1 MRPLLRFPPLLAAAW
16 AGMLAAG
23 AFAEEPPSSAPLP
36 EIRPFLKEVR
46 RHWRSD
52 EELLAQYTFTE
63 KLTEHR
69 LDGKGQITK
78 TKSEVYEVYPSFE
91 PGQTYRK
98 LVVRDGVPVPA
109 RQQEEQDRKQAA
121 EAEKQARKLASEGP
135 NSRQKRE
142 AEWRRREEAIAAEVF
157 EVYDISIVDRELFEG
172 RSTILLRFEPRANV
186 DPSSKTG
193 KMLKKFRGRAW
204 IDEADHQVARIECE
218 LIDTLSFGLGIVAR
232 LKPGAQVFFERHK
245 INDEIWLPAT
255 ARFRGSARLFL
266 LKGMSIDAVS
276 EYSDY
281 RKFSVESSD
290 NYSTAEEPR
299 LIWEDVG
306 QRT

>member
-1 MRPLLRFPPLLAAAW
+1 MF
-16 AGMLAAG
+16 AAG
-23 AFAEEPPSSAPLP
+23 VLAEEPPSPAPLP

-46 RHWRSD
+46 RHLRSD
-52 EELLAQYTFTE
+52 EALLAQYTFME

-69 LDGKGQITK
+69 LDAKGRITK
-78 TKSEVYEVYPSFE
+78 TKSEIYEVYPSFE

-109 RQQEEQDRKQAA
+109 SEREDQDRKQAA
-121 EAEKQARKLASEGP
+121 EVEKLAHKLASEGP
-135 NSRQKRE
+135 VSRQKRE
-142 AEWRRREEAIAAEVF
+142 AEWRRREEAIAGEVF
-157 EVYDISIVDRELFEG
+157 EVYDISIVDRELLEG
-172 RSTILLRFEPRANV
+172 RSTILLKFEPRANV

-218 LIDTLSFGLGIVAR
+218 LIDTLSFGLGIAAR

-245 INDEIWLPAT
+245 INGEIWLPAT
-255 ARFRGSARLFL
+255 ARFRGSARFFL
-266 LKGMSIDAVS
+266 VKGISIDAES

-290 NYSTAEEPR
+290 NYSTEKSP
-299 LIWEDVG
+299 D
-306 QRT
+306 